1 MNDQINNTL
10 MEARRGSIA
19 AIIQIMNE
27 HLAELDVRI
36 RAIFSDGVLQ
46 VLCEASQVEQLEKSS
61 IVEAVKQI
69 LEAIS
74 PSNIQQVKV
83 HSRIVQQQQ
92 LLWLEDITREPKNK
106 LLWSQTITLNKLNIF
121 QQIGNNVH
129 TNKLKTAKIPLSK
142 GIYSMGRQKLNWFE
156 PHVIGIFFLSLLM
169 LTLGIQINKLLNIP
183 RIYQVTAP
191 EETVPYSPSPN
202 NKSSSEDIQA
212 KSKAA
217 FTQAVRLAQKAVAD
231 GKVAQSQQEWMA
243 IAKTWLEAA
252 ELMASVSP
260 SYSRYDIAVN
270 RAEIYQKHSD
280 IAKKEAEKIL
290 GGEQGG
296 W

>member
-1 MNDQINNTL
+1 MIDQISNTF

-61 IVEAVKQI
+61 IVEEVKQI

-106 LLWSQTITLNKLNIF
+106 LLWSQTITLNKLDIF
-121 QQIGNNVH
+121 QQIENNFH
-129 TNKLKTAKIPLSK
+129 TNKLGANKQHKSLSWE
-142 GIYSMGRQKLNWFE
+142 L
-156 PHVIGIFFLSLLM
+156 
-169 LTLGIQINKLLNIP
+169 INY
-183 RIYQVTAP
+183 RRV
-191 EETVPYSPSPN
+191 
-202 NKSSSEDIQA
+202 
-212 KSKAA
+212 
-217 FTQAVRLAQKAVAD
+217 
-231 GKVAQSQQEWMA
+231 
-243 IAKTWLEAA
+243 
-252 ELMASVSP
+252 
-260 SYSRYDIAVN
+260 
-270 RAEIYQKHSD
+270 
-280 IAKKEAEKIL
+280 
-290 GGEQGG
+290 
-296 W
+296 